1 MELISYLQV
10 KSLAEDR
17 EAKHAILL
25 EVIRLAAR
33 LGVSFAFPTR
43 TVVMGGGAAATAALA
58 GPGGSA

>member
-1 MELISYLQV
+1 VELISYLQV

-43 TVVMGGGAAATAALA
+43 TVVMGGAGAAALA
-58 GPGGSA
+58 GPGSGTA